1 MLSPGEKFWW
11 KTERSS
17 LSVNDM
23 NSGKWITV
31 GRIVAPHGVRG
42 DLRVLP
48 ETERP
53 AMFRKLKKLFLGG
66 RAYDVCSSRP
76 HKNVHIIHLAEVEDR
91 NRAEPLVGTPVEIPA
106 AELPKLP
113 EGEYYYF
120 QLIGLTVV
128 SDTGDTVG
136 TLTEIIETGA
146 NNVYAVKTAEGKEIY
161 LPAIPSCVLSVQPEE
176 KTMTVHLPE
185 WE

>member
-1 MLSPGEKFWW
+1 
-11 KTERSS
+11 
-17 LSVNDM
+17 M

-53 AMFRKLKKLFLGG
+53 AMFKKLKKLFLGG
-66 RAYDVCSSRP
+66 RAYDVRSSRP
-76 HKNVHIIHLAEVEDR
+76 HKNVYIIHLAGVEDR
-91 NRAEPLVGTPVEIPA
+91 NGAEPLVGTPVEIPV

-128 SDTGDTVG
+128 SDAGDTVG

-161 LPAIPSCVLSVQPEE
+161 LPAIPSCILSVQPEK

>member
-1 MLSPGEKFWW
+1 M
-11 KTERSS
+11 
-17 LSVNDM
+17 
-23 NSGKWITV
+23 
-31 GRIVAPHGVRG
+31 ACGVIC
-42 DLRVLP
+42 VS
-48 ETERP
+48 
-53 AMFRKLKKLFLGG
+53 FRKRNAGHCSKKLKKLFLGG
-66 RAYDVCSSRP
+66 RSYDVRASRP
-76 HKNVHIIHLAEVEDR
+76 HKNVYIIHLAGVEDR

-146 NNVYAVKTAEGKEIY
+146 NNVYAVKRRKERKY
-161 LPAIPSCVLSVQPEE
+161 TFPPYSPASFPFNRR
-176 KTMTVHLPE
+176 KRR
-185 WE
+185 

>member
-1 MLSPGEKFWW
+1 MMYALPVPIRMCILFIWRGW
-11 KTERSS
+11 KTGTERSR
-17 LSVNDM
+17 LS
-23 NSGKWITV
+23 
-31 GRIVAPHGVRG
+31 
-42 DLRVLP
+42 
-48 ETERP
+48 ERLWKYP
-53 AMFRKLKKLFLGG
+53 R
-66 RAYDVCSSRP
+66 
-76 HKNVHIIHLAEVEDR
+76 R
-91 NRAEPLVGTPVEIPA
+91 NYRNCRR
-106 AELPKLP
+106 
-113 EGEYYYF
+113 GEYYYF

-161 LPAIPSCVLSVQPEE
+161 LPAIQSCVLSVQPEE

>member
-11 KTERSS
+11 KTERLS

-53 AMFRKLKKLFLGG
+53 AMFKKLKKLVLGG
-66 RAYDVCSSRP
+66 RSYDVRSSRP
-76 HKNVHIIHLAEVEDR
+76 HKNVYIIHLAGVEDR
-91 NRAEPLVGTPVEIPA
+91 NGAEPLVGTPVEIPVS
-106 AELPKLP
+106 ELPKLP

-161 LPAIPSCVLSVQPEE
+161 LPAIPSCVLSVQLEK

>member
-1 MLSPGEKFWW
+1 M
-11 KTERSS
+11 
-17 LSVNDM
+17 
-23 NSGKWITV
+23 
-31 GRIVAPHGVRG
+31 
-42 DLRVLP
+42 
-48 ETERP
+48 
-53 AMFRKLKKLFLGG
+53 
-66 RAYDVCSSRP
+66 
-76 HKNVHIIHLAEVEDR
+76 EDR
-91 NRAEPLVGTPVEIPA
+91 NGAEPLVGTPVEIPV

-161 LPAIPSCVLSVQPEE
+161 LPAIPSCVLSVQPKE

>member
-1 MLSPGEKFWW
+1 
-11 KTERSS
+11 
-17 LSVNDM
+17 
-23 NSGKWITV
+23 
-31 GRIVAPHGVRG
+31 
-42 DLRVLP
+42 
-48 ETERP
+48 
-53 AMFRKLKKLFLGG
+53 MFRKLKKLFLGG
-66 RAYDVCSSRP
+66 RTYDVRSSRP
-76 HKNVHIIHLAEVEDR
+76 HKNVYIIHLAGVEDR

-146 NNVYAVKTAEGKEIY
+146 NNVYVVKRRKERKY
-161 LPAIPSCVLSVQPEE
+161 TFPPYRPVSFPFNRR
-176 KTMTVHLPE
+176 KR
-185 WE
+185 

>member
-53 AMFRKLKKLFLGG
+53 AMFRKLKKLFLGS
-66 RAYDVCSSRP
+66 RTYDVRSSRP
-76 HKNVHIIHLAEVEDR
+76 HKNVYIIHLAGVEDR

-146 NNVYAVKTAEGKEIY
+146 NNVYVVKTVEGKEIY
-161 LPAIPSCVLSVQPEE
+161 LPAIPSCILSVQPEE
-176 KTMTVHLPE
+176 KMMTVHLPE

>member
-1 MLSPGEKFWW
+1 M
-11 KTERSS
+11 
-17 LSVNDM
+17 
-23 NSGKWITV
+23 
-31 GRIVAPHGVRG
+31 
-42 DLRVLP
+42 
-48 ETERP
+48 
-53 AMFRKLKKLFLGG
+53 
-66 RAYDVCSSRP
+66 
-76 HKNVHIIHLAEVEDR
+76 HIIHLAGVEDR

-146 NNVYAVKTAEGKEIY
+146 NNVYVVKTAEGKEIY

>member
-66 RAYDVCSSRP
+66 RTYDVRSSRP
-76 HKNVHIIHLAEVEDR
+76 HKNVYIIHLAGVEDR
-91 NRAEPLVGTPVEIPA
+91 NGAEPLVGTPVEIPA

-146 NNVYAVKTAEGKEIY
+146 NNVYVVKTAEGKEIY
-161 LPAIPSCVLSVQPEE
+161 LPAIPSCILSVQPEE
-176 KTMTVHLPE
+176 KMMTVHLPE

>member
-1 MLSPGEKFWW
+1 M
-11 KTERSS
+11 ERSL

-23 NSGKWITV
+23 NSDEWMIV

-42 DLRVLP
+42 DLRIFP
-48 ETERP
+48 DIERP
-53 AMFRKLKKLFLGG
+53 EIFKSLKTLSIDGKVYKIIS
-66 RAYDVCSSRP
+66 ARP
-76 HKNVHIIHLAEVEDR
+76 HKNIYILRVEGIEDR
-91 NRAEPLVGTPVEIPA
+91 NGAEPLVGTPVEIPA

-161 LPAIPSCVLSVQPEE
+161 LPAIPSCILSVQPEK

>member
-53 AMFRKLKKLFLGG
+53 AMFKKLKKLFLGG
-66 RAYDVCSSRP
+66 RSYDVRASRP
-76 HKNVHIIHLAEVEDR
+76 HKNVYIIHLAGVEDR
-91 NRAEPLVGTPVEIPA
+91 QDL
-106 AELPKLP
+106 
-113 EGEYYYF
+113 
-120 QLIGLTVV
+120 
-128 SDTGDTVG
+128 
-136 TLTEIIETGA
+136 
-146 NNVYAVKTAEGKEIY
+146 
-161 LPAIPSCVLSVQPEE
+161 
-176 KTMTVHLPE
+176 
-185 WE
+185 

>member
-1 MLSPGEKFWW
+1 
-11 KTERSS
+11 
-17 LSVNDM
+17 M

-53 AMFRKLKKLFLGG
+53 AMFKKLKKLFLGG
-66 RAYDVCSSRP
+66 RSYDVRASRP
-76 HKNVHIIHLAEVEDR
+76 HKNVYIIHLAGVEDR

-161 LPAIPSCVLSVQPEE
+161 IPAIQSCVLSVQPEE

>member
-11 KTERSS
+11 KTERLS

-53 AMFRKLKKLFLGG
+53 AMFKKLKKLFLGG
-66 RAYDVCSSRP
+66 RSYDVRASRP
-76 HKNVHIIHLAEVEDR
+76 HKNVYIIHLAGVEDR
-91 NRAEPLVGTPVEIPA
+91 NGAAPLVGTPVEIPV

-146 NNVYAVKTAEGKEIY
+146 NNVYAVKMAEGKEKY
-161 LPAIPSCVLSVQPEE
+161 LPAKPSCILSVQPEE